1 MDAGRFRRGRHTMDK
16 YEQFKIE
23 QDSLLKALAENGPS
37 ENLMHRM
44 QALYKDAC
52 AVIALGPCT
61 AVERDPA
68 DAGREYADEQDF
80 AAYVEAYVI
89 AVQSGELARI
99 FNMESWGR
107 VAFEYETVDVD
118 GRLCPG
124 VRASWSNKIAFLAGG
139 KDGAFDAQLDVMA
152 EALAE
157 RLGARWYRWQVRL
170 V

>member
-1 MDAGRFRRGRHTMDK
+1 MDK

-52 AVIALGPCT
+52 LVVALGPCN
-61 AVERDPA
+61 AVERPPEA
-68 DAGREYADEQDF
+68 EVREFADEQDF
-80 AAYVEAYVI
+80 AAYVETYVI
-89 AVQSGELARI
+89 AVQSGEMARI
-99 FNMESWGR
+99 FNMEQWGR
-107 VAFEYETVDVD
+107 VAFEYEAVEVD

-124 VRASWSNKIAFLAGG
+124 VKVSWSNKIAFLAGG
-139 KDGAFDAQLDVMA
+139 KEGSFDAQLDAMA
-152 EALAE
+152 GALAE
-157 RLGARWYRWQVRL
+157 RLSARWYRWQVRL